1 MRLYEAKTIIESK
14 PDNEDVSER
23 FGARKGTVTAGQL
36 RKLMEG
42 HQDHESV
49 QPEDDGDGVWSLIGR
64 KHNSGSKDFSPVNFF
79 VDVPLNGKQV
89 EA

>member
-1 MRLYEAKTIIESK
+1 MRGVPLTAATWAISNRCCSLLCSVSSQA
-14 PDNEDVSER
+14 NERSS
-23 FGARKGTVTAGQL
+23 
-36 RKLMEG
+36 
-42 HQDHESV
+42 DHESV